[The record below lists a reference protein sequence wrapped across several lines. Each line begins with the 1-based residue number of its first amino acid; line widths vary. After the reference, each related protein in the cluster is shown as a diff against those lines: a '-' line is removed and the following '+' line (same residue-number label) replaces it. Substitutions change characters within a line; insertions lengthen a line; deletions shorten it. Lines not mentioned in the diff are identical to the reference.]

1 VLALFPSS
9 PIFWPELLAVFSG
22 DFFYSPDFSALWGH
36 FFSIARKK

>member
-9 PIFWPELLAVFSG
+9 PFPLAALPAFFSG
-22 DFFYSPDFSALWGH
+22 DFFYLPDFSALWGY